1 MAAKVSP
8 RRRAGGQRALGV
20 RRAAGG
26 GGLGGEGAA
35 AGGGRLPAVTSGPS
49 LAKLKGGRRL
59 LRAAADRRPRGR
71 GAAGQR
77 AARRAA
83 GTAARPALGEV
94 PASRLRVERLRGGD
108 FSTCGARACSLLGT
122 HHVPDTARPASG
134 GLPGPA
140 RPGPTERCRAQLF
153 AGSRIRGCSGG
164 EATAGPR
171 RGGRR

>member
-77 AARRAA
+77 GRSACRGDGRPACAQRGAGLPPAGREAARRGLLYLRGA
-83 GTAARPALGEV
+83 GLLSARNAPCARHGAARFG
-94 PASRLRVERLRGGD
+94 
-108 FSTCGARACSLLGT
+108 
-122 HHVPDTARPASG
+122 RP
-134 GLPGPA
+134 P

-153 AGSRIRGCSGG
+153 AGSRIWGCSGG

-171 RGGRR
+171 CGGRR